1 MFFVLPKQGVMKE
14 TYCIIRHTERGDY
27 HGGAGGTQERQR
39 CDVRGFFYFL
49 DKRHSSFSPANDLMN
64 LSNDLRSSAHRRW
77 LRYRGLP
84 PLPASVWYFIKV
96 VNSRDR
102 PHPSEFLKTP
112 KSPLQATE
120 SVLAGSIRPFPE
132 RKELLMA
139 RVLGVLFLGKN
150 LLQGGIIGIAPLVLL
165 PDMRPNFL

>member
-1 MFFVLPKQGVMKE
+1 M
-14 TYCIIRHTERGDY
+14 
-27 HGGAGGTQERQR
+27 RQT
-39 CDVRGFFYFL
+39 
-49 DKRHSSFSPANDLMN
+49 SP
-64 LSNDLRSSAHRRW
+64 LRI
-77 LRYRGLP
+77 P
-84 PLPASVWYFIKV
+84 E
-96 VNSRDR
+96 D
-102 PHPSEFLKTP
+102 P